1 MASKRKTKKDAPKRG
16 RGRPRTQMTDEN
28 IAAILR
34 TVALG
39 VWPDRAAQMHGVNAS
54 TMRSFKEANEDFRTA
69 LEKADAQAESGF
81 LGKILR
87 HTENQWTA
95 AAWMLERRW
104 PARWAKRDSDHD
116 DAKKASAKQSDDTDK
131 WREMMAAIPGRV
143 MPTAPAAPTPK
154 PAEDDSEC

>member
-1 MASKRKTKKDAPKRG
+1 MPLASNRDTEKAAPKRG
-16 RGRPRTQMTDEN
+16 RGRPRTEMTPEN

-54 TMRSFKEANEDFRTA
+54 TMRSFKDSNEDFRTA
-69 LEKADAQAESGF
+69 IEKAEAQAESGF

-87 HTENQWTA
+87 HTEKQWTA

-104 PARWAKRDSDHD
+104 GERWAQRQKIEHSGNP
-116 DAKKASAKQSDDTDK
+116 DAPVVVEQVGPSVPHTTDLLK
-131 WREMMAAIPGRV
+131 GIDQLRALAQEHFGE
-143 MPTAPAAPTPK
+143 K
-154 PAEDDSEC
+154 